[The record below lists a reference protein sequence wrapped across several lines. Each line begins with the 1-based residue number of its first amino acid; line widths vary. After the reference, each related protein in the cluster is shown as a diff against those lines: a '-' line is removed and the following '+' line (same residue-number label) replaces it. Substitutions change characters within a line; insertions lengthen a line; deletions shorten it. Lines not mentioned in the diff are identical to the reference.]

1 MDLPVCRIKV
11 GNQSGQARGPA
22 PTVLRM
28 GLRGDSEERP

>member
-11 GNQSGQARGPA
+11 GNQSGQAGGPA